1 MLVLGH
7 YSVGIYSVPNPKL
20 SKTAQVDEAHDQEGV
35 RLYIPPRLMLYND
48 VKLSKWHTVI

>member
-48 VKLSKWHTVI
+48 VKLSK